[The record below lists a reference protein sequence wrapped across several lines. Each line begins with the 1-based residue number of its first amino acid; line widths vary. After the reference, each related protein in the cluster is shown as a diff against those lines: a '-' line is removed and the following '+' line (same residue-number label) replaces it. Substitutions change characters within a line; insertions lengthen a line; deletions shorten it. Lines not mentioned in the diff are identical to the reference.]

1 MTQPFRSG
9 NDYRSSI
16 WPGLRFSLNDDVLHV
31 DFPEPLSTLSS
42 AIMPGGW
49 SVADGMLNWKVPLDY
64 GGGDPLRHL
73 GEKCQATGSDP
84 RRTIGFMTAAK
95 LTHASIQ
102 EIDGDRFRLVC
113 CATAGTRN
121 AARAGDTR
129 TTYSAYAPGTINIS
143 LFIDGRVTES
153 AMAGAIVTATEAKS
167 AALQE
172 LGVIE
177 RETGRIAT
185 GTTTDAIAV
194 CVSQREAWG
203 EPHAYAGSATTLGCS
218 IGEAVYRAV
227 SEAVITQGE
236 P

>member
-1 MTQPFRSG
+1 LT
-9 NDYRSSI
+9 
-16 WPGLRFSLNDDVLHV
+16 H
-31 DFPEPLSTLSS
+31 LSERC
-42 AIMPGGW
+42 AAAG
-49 SVADGMLNWKVPLDY
+49 A
-64 GGGDPLRHL
+64 
-73 GEKCQATGSDP
+73 DP

-102 EIDGDRFRLVC
+102 GLDGDRFRLLC

-121 AARAGDTR
+121 AARAGDPR
-129 TTYSAYAPGTINIS
+129 ATYSAYAPGTINIS
-143 LFIDGRVTES
+143 LFVDGRLTES

-172 LGVIE
+172 LGVTE

-194 CVSQREAWG
+194 CVSQRTGWG
-203 EPHAYAGSATTLGCS
+203 EPHAYAGSATSIGCS
-218 IGEAVYRAV
+218 IGEAVFRAV
-227 SEAVITQGE
+227 HEAVRTQGE